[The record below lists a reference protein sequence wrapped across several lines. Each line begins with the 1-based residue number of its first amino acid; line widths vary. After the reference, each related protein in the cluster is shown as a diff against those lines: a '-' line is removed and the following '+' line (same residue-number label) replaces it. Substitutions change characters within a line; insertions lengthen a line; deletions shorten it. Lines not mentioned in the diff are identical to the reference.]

1 MQNKMKVKKQVQK
14 YIARQDR
21 PTRESLAEIIRKYPS
36 IDTEKL
42 TGRSKSI
49 RARYGK
55 FRIVFEHNFDDTTTA
70 IMAGVRGDI
79 YKHLRSRRKRIEEMR
94 KKEAARYAR
103 KFG

>member
-36 IDTEKL
+36 VDI
-42 TGRSKSI
+42 
-49 RARYGK
+49 
-55 FRIVFEHNFDDTTTA
+55 FEHNFDDTTTA